1 MELQEHHR
9 GRQSLFALPTPA
21 PAPTPTVT
29 QTAQLKKVPNNIKI
43 MVYITALL
51 AISSLLS
58 GAYAVWQGAGAVC
71 YKWPLCSEYIIPK
84 YTNQWI
90 HMAHRLISLGLLFAL
105 FFSPPD
111 YIQGDSVRIMYVHVP
126 SSFIAL
132 GCFGFIGIA
141 SILNLIFKIKFM
153 PLIAKSLAPVGC
165 LFSIVSIVTG
175 SLWGKPTWGIW
186 WVWDARLTSMGILL
200 LFYLA
205 YIFTWRFVNSFEK
218 ANKISSVIGIIGL
231 FNLPIIKYSVDWWNT
246 LHQPSSITLT
256 SAPTIHYTML
266 IPLIIMLLG
275 MIVYSLIIFL
285 MRYKTE
291 VMKFKLDKKKSK
303 N

>member
-1 MELQEHHR
+1 MFKNFFPNKIL
-9 GRQSLFALPTPA
+9 SL
-21 PAPTPTVT
+21 
-29 QTAQLKKVPNNIKI
+29 NNNL
-43 MVYITALL
+43 IT
-51 AISSLLS
+51 SLLFVMILVILV
-58 GAYAVWQGAGAVC
+58 G
-71 YKWPLCSEYIIPK
+71 
-84 YTNQWI
+84 
-90 HMAHRLISLGLLFAL
+90 LIYAL
-105 FFSPPD
+105 FISPPD

-126 SSFIAL
+126 ASFIAL

-153 PLIAKSLAPVGC
+153 PLMAKSLAPVGC

-186 WVWDARLTSMGILL
+186 WAWDARLTSMGILL

-218 ANKISSVIGIIGL
+218 ANKISSAIGIIGL

>member
-1 MELQEHHR
+1 MFKNFFPNKIL
-9 GRQSLFALPTPA
+9 SL
-21 PAPTPTVT
+21 
-29 QTAQLKKVPNNIKI
+29 NNN
-43 MVYITALL
+43 LF
-51 AISSLLS
+51 S
-58 GAYAVWQGAGAVC
+58 
-71 YKWPLCSEYIIPK
+71 
-84 YTNQWI
+84 
-90 HMAHRLISLGLLFAL
+90 GLLIAMILVILVGLIYAL
-105 FFSPPD
+105 FISPPD

-126 SSFIAL
+126 ASFIAL

-165 LFSIVSIVTG
+165 IFSLVSIVTG

-186 WVWDARLTSMGILL
+186 WVWDARLTSTGILL